1 MPDVVE
7 TVWDGE
13 EKAREDR
20 GEKEVV
26 KDDEGRGI
34 SVSAVPPAH
43 KQRRVGRRAPAASS
57 STDRGIPSRDA
68 RINRFPVRP
77 YKRPEEGGTGGRR
90 KRRACRR
97 RKGRG
102 ARARRDHSTR
112 IVGTKERQKEKRERE
127 RDSEAGSKD
136 RIYQDWKPRVSKKM
150 GIEGGGLLA
159 VEWRYSRLAVR
170 CPVPSKKILRA
181 LLSRTRIFVRRESD
195 CYWHTLPPRCLS
207 CPLTAVSCA
216 LTRAFLLPWYIK

>member
-7 TVWDGE
+7 TVRDGE

-34 SVSAVPPAH
+34 SVNARLACTQTATCWKASACSLH
-43 KQRRVGRRAPAASS
+43 S

-68 RINRFPVRP
+68 RINRFPARP

-90 KRRACRR
+90 KRRARR
-97 RKGRG
+97 RGRRRG

-112 IVGTKERQKEKRERE
+112 TVGTKEGRRKEEGERERE
-127 RDSEAGSKD
+127 TQKWAGKIGSTK
-136 RIYQDWKPRVSKKM
+136 IGSRV
-150 GIEGGGLLA
+150 
-159 VEWRYSRLAVR
+159 Y
-170 CPVPSKKILRA
+170 
-181 LLSRTRIFVRRESD
+181 
-195 CYWHTLPPRCLS
+195 
-207 CPLTAVSCA
+207 
-216 LTRAFLLPWYIK
+216 